1 VDRADRVARTTAWT
15 DARFKRRAA
24 RADAVGVTDDFAVR
38 CRGCGFTWNTA
49 AMAEGLRV
57 LGSCPKCAGALE
69 FGARAKGGTSA
80 ASDTAPTAAAPH
92 LVLGVPRR

>member
-1 VDRADRVARTTAWT
+1 
-15 DARFKRRAA
+15 
-24 RADAVGVTDDFAVR
+24 
-38 CRGCGFTWNTA
+38 
-49 AMAEGLRV
+49 MAEGLRV